1 VLEYWSV
8 GVLECWSIGV
18 LECWSVGVLEIPHYS
33 ITPLLHYS
41 ITPLLHYS
49 ITPLLH
55 LFMPLNIGQLP
66 KGYMGNILYV
76 DLTQKQYHVEPLDPD
91 VTRLFFGGRGLGIA
105 LLFKHFA
112 AFENNGTYRNAFAEI
127 DPFSAENPLI
137 FSTSPVAGTKMPTAG
152 RFHLNFKSPLT
163 GGVGSTNSGGY
174 WGVALKK
181 TGCDGLYITGKA
193 ETPTYVVISREK
205 VEFKSAEAFN
215 ASNTKETTDTLLRQ
229 LPKGTRVLAI
239 GPAGKNGARF
249 ASVINDKGRSL
260 GRGGGGAVFGSKNL
274 YAIAVI
280 PDHELVIDVAQADSL
295 NLNNKSGA
303 AFKAKIK
310 LDVGKLSRKEEHY
323 GSLSSM
329 GSLCLCGMVY
339 NYGQL
344 LHNNMQDT
352 THRPEDVAK
361 ITGEALRRHAANAKP
376 GETRITVKK
385 GTCFNCPILCKRKT
399 QLIDG
404 AGNMLD
410 EGEGPEFE
418 TVALLGANL
427 SIYDLTVITQANYW
441 ANRYGLDTI
450 SLGATIAAFV
460 ELYGVVKSK
469 GDTASPREKQV
480 FEDARSFVAA
490 YGEPAFGKA
499 EMLIPLIH
507 HISQATGIGKYLAQG
522 SYRFCERYDHPELSM
537 TVKKQELPAYDPRT
551 SFSQAL
557 GYEMSN
563 RGGCHLEG
571 GYTAAQDYCAGY
583 GEWPGDRIE
592 GTPLIAKN
600 ATLKNTILDIIGA
613 CVYGSFSLTLDEYA
627 LLINAVTG
635 LHYNAGILQLIAWRT
650 FTLERL
656 FNINCGLTKDDD
668 WLPDRFY
675 QESVD
680 TGERITVCNR
690 EAFQKMHIEYYR
702 AMGWDD
708 NGYPTDETLEKLE
721 LQDFISASGFIME
734 KQLN

>member
-1 VLEYWSV
+1 
-8 GVLECWSIGV
+8 
-18 LECWSVGVLEIPHYS
+18 
-33 ITPLLHYS
+33 
-41 ITPLLHYS
+41 
-49 ITPLLH
+49 
-55 LFMPLNIGQLP
+55 MPSNTDQLP
-66 KGYMGNILYV
+66 KGYLGNILHV
-76 DLTQKQYHVEPLDPD
+76 DLTNKAYHVEPLSPELA
-91 VTRLFFGGRGLGIA
+91 RLFFGGRGLGIA
-105 LLFKHFA
+105 LLFKHFSA
-112 AFENNGTYRNAFAEI
+112 LYGKYQNPFAEI
-127 DPFSAENPLI
+127 DSLSEDNPLI
-137 FSTSPVAGTKMPTAG
+137 FSTSPTTGTKMPTAG

-174 WGVALKK
+174 WGVVFKK
-181 TGCDGLYITGKA
+181 TGHDVLYITGKA
-193 ETPTYVVISREK
+193 EVPIYLVISSDK
-205 VEFKSAEAFN
+205 VEFRSAAEFKEA
-215 ASNTKETTDTLLRQ
+215 NTKETTDALLQQ

-239 GPAGKNGARF
+239 GQAGKSEARF
-249 ASVINDKGRSL
+249 ASVVNDKGRSL

-274 YAIAVI
+274 YAVAVI
-280 PDHELVIDVAQADSL
+280 PDREISIDVAHPERL
-295 NLNNKSGA
+295 NLKNKSGA
-303 AFKAKIK
+303 TFKAKMK
-310 LDVGKLSRKEEHY
+310 LDVGKFSRKEEHY

-344 LHNNMQDT
+344 IHNNMKDT
-352 THRPEDVAK
+352 THRKEDVTK
-361 ITGEALRRHAANAKP
+361 ITGEALRQHEVNAKP
-376 GETRITVKK
+376 GETKIAVKK

-399 QLIDG
+399 RVIDES
-404 AGNMLD
+404 GNVID

-450 SLGATIAAFV
+450 TLGSTIAAFV
-460 ELYGVVKSK
+460 ELYDLVKSK
-469 GDTASPREKQV
+469 GKVASLHEKQLL
-480 FEDARSFVAA
+480 DDTKSFVEEH
-490 YGEPAFGKA
+490 GEPAFGKS

-507 HISQATGIGKYLAQG
+507 QIGQATGIGKYLAQG

-592 GTPLIAKN
+592 GTPLISKN
-600 ATLKNTILDIIGA
+600 ATLKNTVIDIIGA

-656 FNINCGLTKDDD
+656 FNIKCGFTKDDD

-675 QESVD
+675 HNPVD
-680 TGERITVCNR
+680 TGERVVICNR
-690 EAFQKMHIEYYR
+690 DAFQKMHIEYYQ
-702 AMGWDD
+702 AMGWNDD
-708 NGYPTDETLEKLE
+708 GVPTNTTLEKLE
-721 LQDFISASGFIME
+721 LEDFVNA
-734 KQLN
+734 